1 MLAER
6 TKIAAGEAFPRWI
19 DACSDARALRRWFA
33 SIRRT
38 GFPYIDFAR
47 IRHVGEVDSH
57 QPTPLALGPCRR
69 ASARHKEKEAYA
81 GVQMGGY
88 GSGRKGGWATVEA
101 CSSLILNVDELSR
114 SIREG
119 LRQLDFKTIPEGRRI
134 SVPWR
139 SIRWALSGEAEP
151 WAVVEFRMD
160 MGSNEGITWLRYDVE
175 HFSMRTGSEHYPV
188 SMLTTPCQFGGSRWW
203 WLCPATGRRVGKLY
217 LPNGGTRFLSRGPG
231 AYRLAYASQRH
242 GRVDRMH
249 ALWELTATD
258 PPGTACR
265 RSRKVCTGEPTTRYA
280 TGWKLRNTA

>member
-1 MLAER
+1 MPVVMRVLYAVGLRLSAEPASPTLIPRGFVASEKLIATNPLPWRWGLVVVPVRGTRRKKHMLGCKWEVTEVGA
-6 TKIAAGEAFPRWI
+6 KAG
-19 DACSDARALRRWFA
+19 
-33 SIRRT
+33 
-38 GFPYIDFAR
+38 
-47 IRHVGEVDSH
+47 
-57 QPTPLALGPCRR
+57 
-69 ASARHKEKEAYA
+69 
-81 GVQMGGY
+81 
-88 GSGRKGGWATVEA
+88 
-101 CSSLILNVDELSR
+101 
-114 SIREG
+114 G